1 MPGSPTV
8 MRLKG
13 QKIEKAVQLSA
24 AEKEARKAA
33 KKKSEEGDSKMG
45 PWVLGLLL
53 FVVLGSSVLQI
64 YNNIV
69 ASPSMSEEH

>member
-33 KKKSEEGDSKMG
+33 KKKGEEGDSKMG